1 MRSFFILRECEQQM
15 MSAACVESACSS
27 LGCSFPPRKKNCDK
41 QRERKTCLGMCW
53 DCERVCSQVSPGCR
67 RTCRFR
73 RFGLQQLGRIVSKR
87 LSQKRACFN
96 FTFFCGIDELPNVQ
110 VLCCVKE
117 LLEQFVPELRLDGK
131 QSSTCS
137 CILSF
142 VTPSPMVASCVS
154 MSPGFLLVTTCFPCL
169 LCVGAWL

>member
-27 LGCSFPPRKKNCDK
+27 LGCSFPPRKKCDK
-41 QRERKTCLGMCW
+41 QKERKTCLGMCW
-53 DCERVCSQVSPGCR
+53 DCERVCSQVSPWDLVPQ
-67 RTCRFR
+67 FR
-73 RFGLQQLGRIVSKR
+73 RFGLQRLGWIVSKR

-117 LLEQFVPELRLDGK
+117 LLEQFVLELRLDGK
-131 QSSTCS
+131 QSYHLLMHPFIRHSIAHGCQLRFYEPP
-137 CILSF
+137 LSPCNNLF
-142 VTPSPMVASCVS
+142 
-154 MSPGFLLVTTCFPCL
+154 FP
-169 LCVGAWL
+169 A